1 MKEEFFMRKRGRKLL
16 ATGLAGAM
24 TASMLLTGCGSG
36 SASSTT
42 AADTAA
48 SGDTAADSAGETSEA
63 ETTQASAEDDIEK
76 PEQINI
82 FVNGNVFTQANARD
96 EFEKRWEELTGIDLV
111 ITQPDHD
118 AYNDVLG
125 QTFASG
131 PENWPDVVILS
142 SAYYTGYAEEG
153 ALWDM
158 TDAWENSEL
167 KASGRYKGEEIL
179 EKLKIDGRLYG
190 FAHENSKG
198 CITYVKQSW
207 LDNCGLDVPTN
218 YEEYLAMLEAFT
230 TGDPDGNGVNGDTC
244 GVSAAGYIAP
254 EAPWT
259 MYLPEFYQGATVDF
273 TKDENG
279 QWVDGFTQDNMKATL
294 ERMQDAYAKGYIDKE
309 TLTNGTSDCRNKFYE
324 DTFGVFTYWSGTWGT
339 QLSDNLVANGH
350 SGDLVALPPIEE
362 LGNYVAKL
370 PNVMAIT
377 SACENPE
384 GVFKYFIESMLDG
397 GDMQT
402 LWTYGVEDVHWSTK
416 AETVCGNTYEEGEFH
431 GKESLEKPGTQYQKG
446 YIDPLLSLGEW
457 VDEDP
462 GAAFLPEFTKESQ
475 EVFDANAVTLDLIPS
490 TEVMNQYNGDLMTL
504 KRSIVADIVT
514 QGTSI
519 EDGYARF
526 EAEGGLEWSNSIV
539 DSLNNQ

>member
-1 MKEEFFMRKRGRKLL
+1 MRKRGRKLL

-24 TASMLLTGCGSG
+24 TASMLLTGCSGGS
-36 SASSTT
+36 SSSGTT
-42 AADTAA
+42 AANTSGEAA
-48 SGDTAADSAGETSEA
+48 ESGETTGE
-63 ETTQASAEDDIEK
+63 ETTAASAEDDIEK

-82 FVNGNVFTQANARD
+82 LVNGNVFTLDNGRD

-158 TDAWENSEL
+158 TDAWENSDL

-179 EKLKIDGRLYG
+179 EKLKLDGRLYG

-218 YEEYLAMLEAFT
+218 YEEYLEMLDAFT
-230 TGDPDGNGVNGDTC
+230 NGDPDGNGIDGDTY

-279 QWVDGFTQDNMKATL
+279 QWVDGFTQDNMKETL
-294 ERMQDAYAKGYIDKE
+294 QRMREAYEAGYMDPE
-309 TLTNGTSDCRNKFYE
+309 TLTNGTSDCRNKFWE
-324 DTFGVFTYWSGTWGT
+324 DKFGVFTYWSGTWGT
-339 QLSDNLVANGH
+339 TLSTTLEANGL

-377 SACENPE
+377 SSCKNPE
-384 GVFKYFIESMLDG
+384 GVFKYFIESMMDG
-397 GDMQT
+397 GDMQL
-402 LWTYGVEDVHWSTK
+402 LWTYGVEGTHWSTE
-416 AETVCGNTYEEGEFH
+416 AETVCGNSYEAGEFH
-431 GKESLEKPGTQYQKG
+431 GLESLETPGTQYQKG

-457 VDEDP
+457 VEEDP
-462 GAAFLPEFTKESQ
+462 GRAFLPEFTKESQ
-475 EVFDANAVTLDLIPS
+475 EIFDANSVTLDLIPS
-490 TEVMNQYNGDLMTL
+490 TEAMATYNGDLMTL

-514 QGTSI
+514 QGLSI
-519 EDGYARF
+519 EDGYQRF
-526 EAEGGLEWSNSIV
+526 VDEGGQEWSDIIV
-539 DSLNNQ
+539 DSLNQ